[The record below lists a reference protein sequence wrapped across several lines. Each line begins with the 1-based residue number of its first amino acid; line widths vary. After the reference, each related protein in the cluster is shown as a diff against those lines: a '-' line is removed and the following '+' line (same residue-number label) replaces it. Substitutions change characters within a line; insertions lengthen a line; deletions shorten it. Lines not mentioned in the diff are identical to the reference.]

1 MFTVMVIIFGSG
13 LLYLACRQVKTLHSV
28 FEMNAKLRKEKNAYE
43 QIIAQLKEENGH
55 LEYEIEQRV
64 EECHK
69 LIAMESLLVDIHE
82 IEFKKQLQRQEQE
95 YLKHYVALEQ
105 QKDDYIAEIQEVR
118 QRESIYQLW
127 LIEIGVASFQG
138 RKIEAKIM
146 SGYA

>member
-1 MFTVMVIIFGSG
+1 
-13 LLYLACRQVKTLHSV
+13 
-28 FEMNAKLRKEKNAYE
+28 MNAKLRKEKNAYE